1 MGIQYPKPKSSMDDI
16 SEFIPY
22 LCRYSDEPLTV
33 DPDVSLYIRP
43 SELPVRFIPGRHM
56 GLFARKH
63 IVKGTIICYNPDQE
77 SKMNDAMIDLGEI
90 LSSDTSDRIY
100 EAWMD
105 AKNSYYDIEKAKQD
119 VNVRMITDRNGNIFY
134 ETIQDIPINKE
145 LLRIYG
151 FTTWVLEIVEI
162 LTNKTIVG
170 FAQFVDHLSMTS
182 VGDPCE
188 SSVKLLRKALDN
200 YHIDDIFVNYDI
212 HPSDVAPTN
221 SAVNQNPGT
230 FPFGEA
236 LKNTNRRS
244 INSIFTINRSEYDTL
259 MSTYETIYVGSVIKA
274 LYIIAQRQYA

>member
-1 MGIQYPKPKSSMDDI
+1 
-16 SEFIPY
+16 
-22 LCRYSDEPLTV
+22 
-33 DPDVSLYIRP
+33 
-43 SELPVRFIPGRHM
+43 
-56 GLFARKH
+56 
-63 IVKGTIICYNPDQE
+63 
-77 SKMNDAMIDLGEI
+77 
-90 LSSDTSDRIY
+90 
-100 EAWMD
+100 
-105 AKNSYYDIEKAKQD
+105 
-119 VNVRMITDRNGNIFY
+119 
-134 ETIQDIPINKE
+134 
-145 LLRIYG
+145 
-151 FTTWVLEIVEI
+151 
-162 LTNKTIVG
+162 
-170 FAQFVDHLSMTS
+170 MTS